1 MNKKDI
7 LELKRRFKKT
17 ECTFTKLCGC
27 YVNSEKEIVTEFR
40 KTFLNLPDEELHK
53 YLEISKK
60 VLSGGIGNN
69 LLGLEFPVDENYYNE
84 KQSSLMLLKQSEL
97 KDDTILRGF
106 YRSIIENFDYAENY
120 LILVFHDVYD
130 VMVKTSDKMKLDESE
145 EMYEYILCAICPVS
159 LSKASLAYFDQENMI
174 KARIRD
180 WIVGVPTLGFI
191 FPGFVDRSSDVNT
204 LMYYTKNAKEPH
216 PELMIDTLGCTIKKT
231 ATMQKETFET
241 LVRSKIGSDD
251 DVSEQVYV
259 DIQENLNTMI
269 EEHQELYEGT
279 TVAPIILSK
288 EKVKDLL
295 LESGVDEEVTSKIE
309 SSYEEVFGEEEPL
322 AESLIDKKILKAN
335 EQKKIEKELMVRVES
350 LESKLEAVT
359 TYDQEENY
367 GEVNEESVEGIA
379 EETSDEN
386 LEDAYESTEESTQ
399 QKYDVVLHVNPS
411 KLSKIKTEIINGQRC
426 IVVPIDKDEQATING
441 IEDLI

>member
-7 LELKRRFKKT
+7 LELKKRFKKT

-27 YVNSEKEIVTEFR
+27 YVNSEKEIVTQFR
-40 KTFLNLPDEELHK
+40 ETFLNLPDEELHK

-69 LLGLEFPVDENYYNE
+69 LLGLEFPLDENYYNE
-84 KQSSLMLLKQSEL
+84 KQSSLMLLKKSGL
-97 KDDTILRGF
+97 KDDTILSEF
-106 YRSIIENFDYAENY
+106 YRSIIDNFDYAENY

-145 EMYEYILCAICPVS
+145 EMYEYVLCAICPVS
-159 LSKASLAYFDQENMI
+159 LSKAGLGYFDRENKI

-180 WIVGVPTLGFI
+180 WVVGPPRLGFV
-191 FPGFVDRSSDVNT
+191 FPGFVDRSSDINT
-204 LMYYTKNAKEPH
+204 LMYYTKDAKEPH
-216 PELMIDTLGCTIKKT
+216 PELMEDTFGCTTRKT

-241 LVRSKIGSDD
+241 LVKSNVGSDD
-251 DVSEQVYV
+251 AVSEQVFA

-279 TVAPIILSK
+279 VAEPIVLSK

-295 LESGVDEEVTSKIE
+295 IECGVDEEVTAKIE
-309 SSYEEVFGEEEPL
+309 SKYEEVFGDEEPL
-322 AESLIDKKILKAN
+322 AESLIDKKILKVN
-335 EQKKIEKELMVRVES
+335 EQKKIEKELMERVES
-350 LESKLEAVT
+350 LESKLEAVAN
-359 TYDQEENY
+359 YDQEENAD
-367 GEVNEESVEGIA
+367 EFIEESVEDTIA
-379 EETSDEN
+379 ESVEE
-386 LEDAYESTEESTQ
+386 ATEEKTEQS
-399 QKYDVVLHVNPS
+399 YDVVLQVNPS
-411 KLSKIKTEIINGQRC
+411 KLSKIKTEIIDGQRC
-426 IVVPIDKDEQATING
+426 IVVPIDEDELATING